1 MKEKVMVAMS
11 GGVDSSAS
19 AYLLQ
24 KEGYQC
30 VGATM
35 RLMPPCVDEEKSER
49 DTEDAKK
56 AAERLGISHLVL
68 DFRKEFEE
76 KVIKNFVGTYEEGKT
91 PNPCVECNINLKFGQ
106 LLNAALNEGAEY
118 IATGHYARVGYDEER
133 ERYVVKKAKDLSKDQ
148 SYVLYGLGQE
158 QLRHVIF
165 PLGGYTKKEVREL
178 AEKAGIG
185 VARKKE
191 SQDICFVPN
200 GKYWEF
206 IEKYTKKEYPAGKFI
221 DEEGRVL
228 GEHKGYLRYT
238 PGQRRGLG
246 VAAGERIYVTAIN
259 PKENTVTLGREEALM
274 ARECIVERVN
284 AQAIE
289 EFKSK
294 RAMVKTRYNMKE
306 VPCEIEPLSDGRLRV
321 VFDAPQ
327 RAVTPGQ
334 SAVFYEG
341 DMVLGGGI
349 ILCATS

>member
-1 MKEKVMVAMS
+1 MEEKVLVAMS
-11 GGVDSSAS
+11 GGVDSSVS

-24 KEGYQC
+24 KEGYKC

-35 RLMPPCVDEEKSER
+35 RLMPFCVDEEKSER
-49 DTEDAKK
+49 DVEDARE
-56 AAERLGISHLVL
+56 AAERLGIAHRVL

-76 KVIKNFVGTYEEGKT
+76 KVIKNFVETYEGGRT
-91 PNPCVECNINLKFGQ
+91 PNPCVECNINLKFGV
-106 LLNAALNEGAEY
+106 LLKAALNEGAEY

-133 ERYVVKKAKDLSKDQ
+133 KRYVVRKAKDLSKDQ

-158 QLRHVIF
+158 QLRHIIF
-165 PLGGYTKKEVREL
+165 PLGGYTKKEVREV
-178 AEKAGIG
+178 AESAGIG

-191 SQDICFVPN
+191 SQDICFVPS

-206 IEKYTKKEYPAGKFI
+206 IEKYTGKEYPAGKFI
-221 DEEGRVL
+221 DEEGKVL

-246 VAAGERIYVTAIN
+246 VAAGERIYVTKID
-259 PKENTVTLGREEALM
+259 PKENTVTLGKEGALM
-274 ARECIVERVN
+274 ARGCIVERVN
-284 AQAIE
+284 AQAAE
-289 EFKSK
+289 EFKRG

-306 VPCEIEPLSDGRLRV
+306 VPCEVEQLSDGRLKV
-321 VFDAPQ
+321 EFEAPL

-341 DMVLGGGI
+341 ETVLGGGI
-349 ILCATS
+349 IASAT

>member
-1 MKEKVMVAMS
+1 MNEKVLVAMS

-35 RLMPPCVDEEKSER
+35 RLMPACVDEERSER
-49 DTEDAKK
+49 DLEDAKK
-56 AAERLGISHLVL
+56 AAERLGFSHLVL

-76 KVIKNFVGTYEEGKT
+76 KVIKNFVGTYEDGKT
-91 PNPCVECNINLKFGQ
+91 PNPCVECNINLKFGV
-106 LLNAALNEGAEY
+106 LLKAALNEGAEY
-118 IATGHYARVGYDEER
+118 IATGHYARVGYDEEKK
-133 ERYVVKKAKDLSKDQ
+133 RYVVKKAKDLSKDQ
-148 SYVLYGLGQE
+148 SYVLYGLKQE

-165 PLGGYTKKEVREL
+165 PLGEFTKKEVREM
-178 AEKAGIG
+178 AEKAGIE

-246 VAAGERIYVTAIN
+246 VAAGERIYVTKID
-259 PKENTVTLGREEALM
+259 PKENTVTLGKEEALM
-274 ARECIVERVN
+274 AKGCIVERVN
-284 AQAIE
+284 AQAVA
-289 EFKSK
+289 EFEKGK
-294 RAMVKTRYNMKE
+294 AMVKTRYNMKE
-306 VPCEIEPLSDGRLRV
+306 VPCEIEPLSDGRLEV
-321 VFDAPQ
+321 EFDTPQ

-334 SAVFYEG
+334 SAVFYDENT
-341 DMVLGGGI
+341 VLGGGI
-349 ILCATS
+349 IASTF